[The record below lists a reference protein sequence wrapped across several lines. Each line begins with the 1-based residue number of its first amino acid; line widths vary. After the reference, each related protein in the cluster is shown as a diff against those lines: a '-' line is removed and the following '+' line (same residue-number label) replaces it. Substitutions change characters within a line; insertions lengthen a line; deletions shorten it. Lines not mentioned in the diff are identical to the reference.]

1 VTSTY
6 IILCLSVVCV
16 FVLLMLYARLRKKA
30 AKKKRKANID
40 ALVMEINESMGG
52 ILSDIGLDK
61 IRTVL
66 TKYLG

>member
-1 VTSTY
+1 MTSTY

>member
-1 VTSTY
+1 MASTY
-6 IILCLSVVCV
+6 IILSLSVVCV

-40 ALVMEINESMGG
+40 ALVNEINESMGG

-61 IRTVL
+61 IRAVL